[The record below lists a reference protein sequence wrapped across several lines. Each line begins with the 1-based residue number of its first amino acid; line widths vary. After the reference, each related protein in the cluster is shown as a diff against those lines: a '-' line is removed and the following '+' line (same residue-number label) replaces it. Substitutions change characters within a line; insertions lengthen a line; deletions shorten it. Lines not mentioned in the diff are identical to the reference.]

1 MLYAYDEKFVLPISH
16 DEVVHGKGSLLAK
29 MPGDHWQKLANMRAY
44 LSYMWSHPGKKL
56 LFMGQEFAQP
66 SEWSESRELDWW
78 LLDHHP
84 HRGMQQLVAD
94 LNRIYVENP
103 ALWELDH
110 ERDGF
115 QWIDGGNADQN
126 LLSFLR
132 IDAKGH
138 QIACIIN
145 FAGHPYENFRIGLP
159 KQGDWTELLN
169 TDAEI
174 YGGSGVGNYG
184 SVKSE
189 SIPMH
194 GREFS
199 ASVNIPPLGAIWLKA

>member
-1 MLYAYDEKFVLPISH
+1 
-16 DEVVHGKGSLLAK
+16 
-29 MPGDHWQKLANMRAY
+29 MRAY
-44 LSYMWSHPGKKL
+44 LSFMWSHPGKKL

-94 LNRIYVENP
+94 LNRLYVENP

-110 ERDGF
+110 EREGF

-132 IDAKGH
+132 IDAKGN
-138 QIACIIN
+138 QVACIIN

-159 KQGDWTELLN
+159 KQGEWTELLN

-184 SVKSE
+184 SVRAE
-189 SIPMH
+189 AIPMH

-199 ASVNIPPLGAIWLKA
+199 ASVNIPPLGAIWLRG

>member
-1 MLYAYDEKFVLPISH
+1 
-16 DEVVHGKGSLLAK
+16 
-29 MPGDHWQKLANMRAY
+29 
-44 LSYMWSHPGKKL
+44 
-56 LFMGQEFAQP
+56 MGQEFAQP

-94 LNRIYVENP
+94 MNHRYQNTK

-110 ERDGF
+110 SPDGF

-126 LLSFLR
+126 VLSYLR
-132 IDAKGH
+132 FDASGK
-138 QIACIIN
+138 ALAVVVN

-159 KQGDWTELLN
+159 KPGKWREVLN

-174 YGGSGVGNYG
+174 YGGSGVGNHG
-184 SVKSE
+184 SITAE
-189 SIPMH
+189 PIPLH
-194 GREFS
+194 GREYS
-199 ASVNIPPLGAIWLKA
+199 ASVTIPPLGSVWFEL